1 MIFPV
6 YDGYPTPKMPEP
18 PAIPPV
24 KDKGNVGDDPNKKKN
39 PYDEYKNKYPSGS
52 DNVDKK
58 NTNDKEG
65 KKKCDSVTISEE
77 GRRLCEEMM
86 KKKQHEQ

>member
-6 YDGYPTPKMPEP
+6 YDGYPTPQMPEP

-39 PYDEYKNKYPSGS
+39 PYDEYKKKYPSGK

-58 NTNDKEG
+58 NENDKE
-65 KKKCDSVTISEE
+65 KKQDSVTISEE
-77 GRRLCEEMM
+77 GRRLYEEMM
-86 KKKQHEQ
+86 KKKQQHE

>member
-39 PYDEYKNKYPSGS
+39 PYDEYKNKYPSGK

-58 NTNDKEG
+58 NENDKE
-65 KKKCDSVTISEE
+65 KKRDSVTISEE
-77 GRRLCEEMM
+77 GRRLYEEMM
-86 KKKQHEQ
+86 KKKQQHE

>member
-6 YDGYPTPKMPEP
+6 YDGYPTPQMPEP

-24 KDKGNVGDDPNKKKN
+24 ESKGNVGDDPHKKKN
-39 PYDEYKNKYPSGS
+39 AHDAYKKTYPSGQ

-58 NTNDKEG
+58 NTDE
-65 KKKCDSVTISEE
+65 KKRDTVTISDE
-77 GRRLCEEMM
+77 GRRLYEEMM
-86 KKKQHEQ
+86 KKKQQHE